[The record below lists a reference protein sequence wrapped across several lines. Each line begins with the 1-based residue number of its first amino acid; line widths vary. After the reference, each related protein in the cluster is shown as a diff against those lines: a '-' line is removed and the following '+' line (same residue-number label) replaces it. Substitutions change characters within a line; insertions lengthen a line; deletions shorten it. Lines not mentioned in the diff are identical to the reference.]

1 MIPGVEDVQESD
13 QVTQPLRVLEGPAP
27 RYRALY
33 LWLYFKLNHYTKGH
47 GAEVMRLGSFL
58 FVGGL
63 ASLINLVFVW
73 LFATYTHL
81 PYDLYIVLA
90 TEISLLCNFSMNDQL
105 TFRSLGNQRSWLMRC
120 LRFHLPASVGFLLT
134 LLISYIAH
142 HVGHLPPVSAQA
154 VAIIIVT
161 FVNFAMHRLWTYRG
175 VSSAHHHLPADA
187 PLL

>member
-13 QVTQPLRVLEGPAP
+13 TVAQPSVVSNALTT
-27 RYRALY
+27 RYQALY
-33 LWLYFKLNHYTKGH
+33 TWLYFKLNRYTRGH

-63 ASLINLVFVW
+63 ASLVNLVFVW
-73 LFATYTHL
+73 LFARYTPL

-90 TEISLLCNFSMNDQL
+90 TEISLLCNFAMNDQL

-120 LRFHLPASVGFLLT
+120 LRFHAPASIGFLLT
-134 LLISYIAH
+134 FLISYAAYH
-142 HVGHLPPVSAQA
+142 AGHLPPVRAQA

-175 VSSAHHHLPADA
+175 VSRADHLPADA